1 VNQPNVIIV
10 GGGPVGCAL
19 ALDLGMRGVSSVV
32 LESRKTLGNI
42 PKGQGLTQRTLEHFY
57 FWGLTEE
64 LRAARL
70 MPRGYPIGEITA
82 YRNLASDYWHAPA
95 GREVVND
102 FFFQKNERLPQ
113 YRMEAVLRRRLETQ
127 PNVELRLGV
136 TATEIAQSS
145 DKVRATVTDENGTS
159 EVFQADYLI
168 GCDGSNSMV
177 RESAGI
183 ARSGTNFD
191 QNMVLIVF
199 RSRDLHEKLKR
210 FPERSTYR
218 VLDPDLHGYWKFFG
232 RVDVG
237 EEFFFHVPIPD
248 DVDRKNFN
256 FNECLFNATGF
267 EFAFEIIHAGFWDLR
282 NAVASTYRNG
292 RIFIAG
298 DAAHSHP
305 PYGGY
310 GLNNGLE
317 DAVNLSWKLAASLA
331 GWGGDRLL
339 DSYSAEREPIF
350 REVAEDFIA
359 ARIRQDDAFL
369 TRYNPERD
377 RAEFEAAWKARE
389 TDVGS
394 RRKAYE
400 PHYDGSSVICGP
412 PDGKTASRGVHS
424 LQARPGHHLSPQV
437 LSNGRNVYE
446 ELGRDFTLIV
456 LATDNDV
463 EPFERA
469 ARSRKVALKIVRD
482 TSTAP
487 RENYGSPLILVRP
500 DQHIAWVG
508 ETAADADRIIQRSAG
523 Q

>member
-1 VNQPNVIIV
+1 VNQRNVIIV

-19 ALDLGMRGVSSVV
+19 ALDLGLRGVSSVV
-32 LESRKTLGNI
+32 LESRTTLGNI

-113 YRMEAVLRRRLETQ
+113 YRMEAVLRRRLEAL
-127 PNVELRLGV
+127 PNVDVRLGV
-136 TATEIAQSS
+136 TATEIAQFS
-145 DKVRATVTDENGTS
+145 DKVRATAVDENGTS
-159 EVFQADYLI
+159 ETFEADYLI
-168 GCDGSNSMV
+168 GCDGSHSMV

-183 ARSGTNFD
+183 ARSGTDFD

-237 EEFFFHVPIPD
+237 EEFFFHVPIPN

-282 NAVASTYRNG
+282 NAVASTYRDG

-298 DAAHSHP
+298 DAAHTHP

-317 DAVNLSWKLAASLA
+317 DAVNLSWKIAASFA

-339 DSYSAEREPIF
+339 DSYSAEREPVF

-369 TRYNPERD
+369 TRFNPTRD

-389 TDVGS
+389 TDVGT

-400 PHYDGSSVICGP
+400 PHYDGSSIICGP
-412 PDGKTASRGVHS
+412 PDGKTAARGVHS
-424 LQARPGHHLSPQV
+424 LQARAGHHLSPQV
-437 LSNGRNVYE
+437 LSRGPNVYE
-446 ELGRDFTLIV
+446 ELGRDFTLIA
-456 LATDNDV
+456 LAADADADA
-463 EPFERA
+463 FEQA
-469 ARSRKVALKIVRD
+469 ARSRKVPLKIVRD
-482 TSTAP
+482 TATSA
-487 RENYGSPLILVRP
+487 RENYGSPLVLVRP

-508 ETAADADRIIQRSAG
+508 ETASDADSIIQRSAG

>member
-1 VNQPNVIIV
+1 MIIV

-19 ALDLGMRGVSSVV
+19 AIDLGRRGVSSVV
-32 LESRKTLGNI
+32 LESRTTLGNI

-95 GREVVND
+95 GREVVNE

-113 YRMEAVLRRRLETQ
+113 YRMEAVLRRRLDAMS
-127 PNVELRLGV
+127 NVDTRLGV
-136 TATEIAQSS
+136 TATKITQSS
-145 DKVRATVTDENGTS
+145 NNVLVTTVDESGARET
-159 EVFQADYLI
+159 FGADYAI
-168 GCDGSNSMV
+168 GCDGSHSMV

-191 QNMVLIVF
+191 QSMVLIVF

-237 EEFFFHVPIPD
+237 EEFFFHVPVPD
-248 DVDRKNFN
+248 NVDRSNFN

-267 EFAFEIIHAGFWDLR
+267 PFDFEILHAGFWDLR

-317 DAVNLSWKLAASLA
+317 DAVNLSWKLAACIA
-331 GWGGDRLL
+331 GWGGHRLL

-369 TRYNPERD
+369 TRYSPERD

-389 TDVGS
+389 SDVGS

-400 PHYDGSSVICGP
+400 PHYDGSTIICGP
-412 PDGKTASRGVHS
+412 SEGKTAARGVHS
-424 LQARPGHHLSPQV
+424 LEARAGHHLSPQV
-437 LSNGRNVYE
+437 LSSGRNVYE
-446 ELGRDFTLIV
+446 ELGRDFTLIA
-456 LATDNDV
+456 LGADAAADADA
-463 EPFERA
+463 FEQA
-469 ARSRKVALKIVRD
+469 ARSRDIPLKIVSD
-482 TSTAP
+482 TAIAA
-487 RENYGSPLILVRP
+487 RENYRSPLILVRP

-508 ETAADADRIIQRSAG
+508 ETADDADGIIQKAAG

>member
-1 VNQPNVIIV
+1 MIIV

-19 ALDLGMRGVSSVV
+19 ALDLGLRGVSSVV
-32 LESRKTLGNI
+32 LESRTTLGNI

-113 YRMEAVLRRRLETQ
+113 YRIEAVLRRRLESQ
-127 PNVELRLGV
+127 PNVDVRLGV
-136 TATEIAQSS
+136 TATDIVQSIN
-145 DKVRATVTDENGTS
+145 DVRATAVDENGTI
-159 EVFQADYLI
+159 ETFQADYLI
-168 GCDGSNSMV
+168 GCDGSHSMV
-177 RESAGI
+177 RERAGI

-191 QNMVLIVF
+191 KSMVLIVF

-237 EEFFFHVPIPD
+237 EEFFFHAPIPNN
-248 DVDRKNFN
+248 VDRSNFN
-256 FNECLFNATGF
+256 FNDCLFDATGF
-267 EFAFEIIHAGFWDLR
+267 QFDFEIVHAGFWDLR
-282 NAVASTYRNG
+282 NAVASTYRAG

-317 DAVNLSWKLAASLA
+317 DAVNLSWKLAASFA
-331 GWGGDRLL
+331 GWGGDKLL

-369 TRYNPERD
+369 TRYTPERN

-389 TDVGS
+389 SDVGS

-400 PHYDGSSVICGP
+400 PHYDGSAIICGP
-412 PDGKTASRGVHS
+412 AEGKTAARGVHS
-424 LQARPGHHLSPQV
+424 LQARAGHHLSPQV
-437 LSNGRNVYE
+437 LSSGRNVYE

-456 LATDNDV
+456 LEADAGADA
-463 EPFERA
+463 FERA
-469 ARSRKVALKIVRD
+469 ARLHRVPLKIVCD
-482 TSTAP
+482 TATVA
-487 RENYGSPLILVRP
+487 RENYGAPLILVRP

-508 ETAADADRIIQRSAG
+508 EAAEDADRIMQKVAG